1 MRSDIKSKGAKIS
14 YVFQVAYG
22 SLCELQ
28 LFAIGNGTHW
38 PRNLFLEVN
47 SGKGVPKAGNGLRSS
62 GGDLTEIQLL
72 TAIVATSTLQFECDG
87 I

>member
-28 LFAIGNGTHW
+28 LFELV
-38 PRNLFLEVN
+38 LFKRRSDFLA
-47 SGKGVPKAGNGLRSS
+47 GV
-62 GGDLTEIQLL
+62 
-72 TAIVATSTLQFECDG
+72 
-87 I
+87 